1 MRRFW
6 LMVMI
11 LAAALARAG
20 ALEDLTERDAS
31 SGLKAA
37 LERGAVAAVDKL
49 GRENGFSGN
58 DKVRIGLPAGLDK
71 ARPLLQL
78 SGRGRQLDE
87 LEAAMNRAAET
98 AVPLAKPLLLDAVR
112 SMSVTDAKN
121 ILTGGDTAVTDF
133 FRAKTADKLATRFLP
148 IVKQVTDRTDLAARY
163 NSAFSVVGKLGIA
176 PQQASVEGYVTQQA
190 LNGLF
195 AMIAEEERSIRRDP
209 LGSGS
214 AIISRVFGALMR

>member
-1 MRRFW
+1 MRKILFIVV
-6 LMVMI
+6 L

-20 ALEDLTERDAS
+20 VLDDLTERDAT

-49 GRENGFSGN
+49 GRENGFAGN
-58 DKVRIGLPAGLDK
+58 EKVRIGLPAGLDK

-98 AVPLAKPLLLDAVR
+98 AVPLARPLLLDAVR

-121 ILTGGDTAVTDF
+121 ILTGGDTSVTDF
-133 FRAKTADKLATRFLP
+133 FRARTADKLSARFLP

-163 NSAFSVVGKLGIA
+163 NSAFSVVGRLGIA
-176 PQQASVEGYVTQQA
+176 PQQSSVEGYVTQQA

-195 AMIAEEERSIRRDP
+195 AVIAEEERALRRDP
-209 LGSGS
+209 LRSGS
-214 AIISRVFGALMR
+214 DIISRVFGALLR